1 MNLASPEPAQVYL
14 QLRNRIFSLNP
25 TEVGLSPSDH
35 TQQVWGVI
43 MEKGYDVGFA
53 TLVSLADGTTSL
65 YYSTGGG
72 LIGSSIY
79 NPLAGASKALVAE
92 AENHLDQLHL
102 TTVFTLPDIGK
113 VRFYL
118 LTYRGILTAEIGE
131 IELSTGDYALSPLYQ
146 HAQETLAQ
154 LHVFSEKKR

>member
-1 MNLASPEPAQVYL
+1 MSLASSEPAQVYL
-14 QLRNRIFSLNP
+14 QLRNRIFSLDP
-25 TEVGLSPSDH
+25 SEVGLSPSDH
-35 TQQVWGVI
+35 AQQVWAVI
-43 MEKGYDVGFA
+43 METGYDVGFA

-79 NPLAGASKALVAE
+79 SPLAEASKALVAE

-102 TTVFTLPDIGK
+102 TTMFTLPDIGK

-131 IELSTGDYALSPLYQ
+131 IELSTGEHALSPLYQ
-146 HAQETLAQ
+146 RAQETLSK
-154 LHVFSEKKR
+154 LRMFSEKKR